1 MFRLIS
7 RAIGLWSVAGAFI
20 AAVIDGMKSIAAS
33 SVVVTSAF
41 SAWSELAP
49 SSLGALRGVVEGW
62 IGPWAWSATSGSVLA
77 LPTWAVLGAIGAV
90 FLALGRKREAPIGV
104 VP

>member
-7 RAIGLWSVAGAFI
+7 RAVGLWILAGAFV

-33 SVVVTSAF
+33 VPVVTSAF
-41 SAWSELAP
+41 AAWSELAP
-49 SSLGALRGVVEGW
+49 SSLGALRGIVEGRV
-62 IGPWAWSATSGSVLA
+62 GAAAWSATTATVLA
-77 LPTWAVLGAIGAV
+77 LPTWLLLGAIGAG
-90 FLALGRKREAPIGV
+90 LIALGRRREPPIGV